1 MRNPLVLVLCAAVI
15 GAILCAGCLNTPES
29 TMKPDVTTTEVRV
42 QYDRPIHANYGTGD
56 CFIRED
62 IAGQQV
68 IHLRSGHCL
77 MHHASFGKLANDTQP
92 GVLRADLVRDGQ
104 IIKSYST
111 ETAFVSFE
119 KVDEFLV
126 RSANESGLVQ
136 NVPIT
141 AKIVTDG
148 EYDGQITDKYGGQY
162 ERRSGPVTLT
172 LTQPVLPVEACA
184 TNRGDSASA
193 TLAVELYQGEKLLKR
208 SGVKDAKGQICVTFP

>member
-56 CFIRED
+56 CF
-62 IAGQQV
+62 
-68 IHLRSGHCL
+68 